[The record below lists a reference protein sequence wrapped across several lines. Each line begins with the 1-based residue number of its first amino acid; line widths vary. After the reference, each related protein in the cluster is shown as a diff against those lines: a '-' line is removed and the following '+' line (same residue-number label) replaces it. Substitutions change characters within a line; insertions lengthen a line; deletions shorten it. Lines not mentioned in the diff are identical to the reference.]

1 MENQLLDF
9 MRTIQVIYALAL
21 IVFTVASQIIISRF
35 TIRAQRKQKSLEIYL
50 EHKIR
55 AYESYISSLLKF
67 CSIVRKNVPNAGA
80 IEWPKDIMN
89 DLIFGEMLS
98 SQSNALMFASKKLTT
113 LIEKCD
119 TQVQAAEN
127 AKDVDELDGVG
138 EDLYCAINEV
148 VIQIQTE
155 LRSLIK

>member
-1 MENQLLDF
+1 MENQLLEF

-55 AYESYISSLLKF
+55 AYESYINSLLKF
-67 CSIVRKNVPNAGA
+67 SSTVRKNMPNAGT
-80 IEWPKDIMN
+80 IEWPKDTMN

-98 SQSNALMFASKKLTT
+98 SQSSALMFASKKLTT
-113 LIEKCD
+113 LIEECD
-119 TQVQAAEN
+119 TQVVAAEN
-127 AKDVDELDGVG
+127 AKHVDELDKVGVQ
-138 EDLYCAINEV
+138 LYCAINEV
-148 VIQIQTE
+148 VIQIQAE
-155 LRSLIK
+155 LRSLIN